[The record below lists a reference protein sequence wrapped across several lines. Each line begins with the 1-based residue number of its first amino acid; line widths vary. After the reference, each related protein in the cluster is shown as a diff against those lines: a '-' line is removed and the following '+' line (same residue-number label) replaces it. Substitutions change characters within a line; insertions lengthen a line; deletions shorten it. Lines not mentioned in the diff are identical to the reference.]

1 MPQRPLQIHLVVSH
15 DSGREA
21 GQTYLRDDDGWHLHQ
36 EVGDTDHDISFD
48 STNDALFSA
57 LQSVR
62 EAFGAMREPG
72 DAPLP
77 DLIPV
82 DTRES
87 ASAPN

>member
-1 MPQRPLQIHLVVSH
+1 MPQRPIQIHIVVTH

-21 GQTYLRDDDGWHLHQ
+21 GQSYLRDDDGWHLHQ
-36 EVGDTDHDISFD
+36 EVGGEVFEATFD
-48 STNDALFSA
+48 ATNDALMSA

-62 EAFGAMREPG
+62 EAFGTMHEVG

-82 DTRES
+82 DTRET
-87 ASAPN
+87 AGPPN